1 MQETFQWYVGIDWA
15 AEKYD
20 VCVLDG
26 SGKRIAKRIIEHSGA
41 GIAGMLDWLQEIA
54 GGNPEAVA
62 VAIETPRGAVVEG
75 LVERKFAVF
84 AINPKQLDRF
94 RDRYTV
100 AGAKDDTRDAFVLGD
115 SLRTDQA
122 CFHGVQ
128 LDSAQTLRLRELSR
142 IDEDLQHQGNRLSN
156 QLWEQLHRYY
166 PQMLA
171 LSPAADDAW
180 LWDLVEMAPL
190 PTQAGQLKLVAVKR
204 LLRSHRIRRLSAE
217 QVLEI
222 VRRPA
227 LRLAPGAAEAASEH
241 VLLLLPLLR
250 SVRQQQDQ
258 VGKRIQRLLE
268 ELSASDRSEGPEPE
282 HSDAAILLSLPGVG
296 QSVGGT
302 MLAEA
307 SQPLAE
313 RDYHALRCYAGSAPV
328 TRQSGKRK
336 LVLMRYGC
344 NQRLRN
350 ALYYWSFASIQKDA
364 WAREYYA
371 GLRASGHTHGG
382 ALRSLGDRW
391 LAVLIAMLKTG
402 TLYDSTRR
410 VPQQAKANESKAS

>member
-1 MQETFQWYVGIDWA
+1 MQETFQWHVGIDWA

-26 SGKRIAKRIIEHSGA
+26 SGKPIAKRVIEHSGV
-41 GIAGMLDWLQEIA
+41 GIAGLLDWLQQLA
-54 GGNPEAVA
+54 GGKPEAMA

-122 CFHGVQ
+122 CFHRVQ
-128 LDSAQTLRLRELSR
+128 LDSAQMLRLRELSR
-142 IDEDLQHQGNRLSN
+142 IEEELQVQGNRLSN

-166 PQMLA
+166 PQILA
-171 LSPAADDAW
+171 LSPAADEAW
-180 LWDLVEMAPL
+180 VWDLIEMAPL
-190 PTQAGQLKLVAVKR
+190 PSQAGKLKLVAVKR
-204 LLRSHRIRRLSAE
+204 LLRSNRIRRLSAE
-217 QVLEI
+217 QVREI
-222 VRRPA
+222 VRRPE

-250 SVRQQQDQ
+250 SVRQQHVQ

-268 ELSASDRSEGPEPE
+268 ELSASGGSEGPAPE

-296 QSVGGT
+296 QSVGAT

-313 RDYHALRCYAGSAPV
+313 RNYHALRCYAGSAPV

-336 LVLMRYGC
+336 LVLMRNGC

-364 WAREYYA
+364 WAREYYTRQ
-371 GLRASGHTHGG
+371 RASGNSHGG

-410 VPQQAKANESKAS
+410 APLQAKAS

>member
-1 MQETFQWYVGIDWA
+1 MIFRWFVGIDWA

-20 VCVLDG
+20 VCVLDA
-26 SGKRIAKRIIEHSGA
+26 SGKVIAKRVIKHSGSA
-41 GIAGMLDWLQEIA
+41 IAELLDWLQEIA

-62 VAIETPRGAVVEG
+62 IAIETPRGAVVEG
-75 LVERKFAVF
+75 LVERGFAVF

-100 AGAKDDTRDAFVLGD
+100 AGAKDDSRDAFVLGD
-115 SLRTDQA
+115 SLRTDQG
-122 CFHGVQ
+122 CFHRVQ
-128 LDSAQTLRLRELSR
+128 LDSAQMLRLRELSR
-142 IDEDLQHQGNRLSN
+142 IQEELQVQENRLSN

-166 PQMLA
+166 PQTLT
-171 LSPAADDAW
+171 LSPAANEAW
-180 LWDLVEMAPL
+180 LWDLIEMAPL
-190 PTQAGQLKLVAVKR
+190 PLQAGQLKLVAVKR
-204 LLRSHRIRRLSAE
+204 LLGSHRIRRVSAE
-217 QVLEI
+217 EVLE
-222 VRRPA
+222 VLRAPA

-250 SVRQQQDQ
+250 AVHQQDDQ
-258 VGKRIQRLLE
+258 VGKRKKRMLE
-268 ELSASDRSEGPEPE
+268 ELSASSGDGTAQE

-296 QSVGGT
+296 QSVGAT

-336 LVLMRYGC
+336 LVMMRRGC
-344 NQRLRN
+344 SERMRN
-350 ALYYWSFASIQKDA
+350 ALYYWSLASLKED
-364 WAREYYA
+364 WARQYYDRQ
-371 GLRASGHTHGG
+371 RASGNTHGG

-402 TLYDSTRR
+402 TLYDAARR
-410 VPQQAKANESKAS
+410 GQQAKAS

>member
-1 MQETFQWYVGIDWA
+1 MREETFQWYVGIDWA

-20 VCVLDG
+20 VCVLDAG
-26 SGKRIAKRIIEHSGA
+26 GKQIAKRVIQHSGTA
-41 GIAGMLDWLQEIA
+41 IAELMDWLPELA
-54 GGNPEAVA
+54 GESPEAVA

-100 AGAKDDTRDAFVLGD
+100 AGAKDDSRDAFVLGD

-122 CFHGVQ
+122 CFHRVQ
-128 LDSAQTLRLRELSR
+128 LDSAPMLRLRELSR
-142 IDEDLQHQGNRLSN
+142 IEEDLQVQENRLSN

-166 PQMLA
+166 PQMLT
-171 LSPAADDAW
+171 LSPGANEAW
-180 LWDLVEMAPL
+180 LWDLIEMAPV
-190 PTQAGQLKLVAVKR
+190 PNQAGKLKLVAVKR
-204 LLRSHRIRRLSAE
+204 LLGSYRIRRVSAE
-217 QVLEI
+217 EVLEI
-222 VRRPA
+222 LRTPA

-250 SVRQQQDQ
+250 SVHQQAGQ
-258 VGKRIQRLLE
+258 VGKRVKRMLE
-268 ELSASDRSEGPEPE
+268 ELSASPGSEGPAQE

-296 QSVGGT
+296 QCVGAT

-313 RDYHALRCYAGSAPV
+313 RDYHALRCYAGCAPV

-350 ALYYWSFASIQKDA
+350 ALYYWSFGSLQDT
-364 WAREYYA
+364 WARQYYDRQ
-371 GLRASGHTHGG
+371 RASGNNHGG

-391 LAVLIAMLKTG
+391 LAVLMAMLKTG
-402 TLYDSTRR
+402 TLYDPARR
-410 VPQQAKANESKAS
+410 QAKAS

>member
-1 MQETFQWYVGIDWA
+1 MIFRWFVGIDWA

-20 VCVLDG
+20 VCVLDA
-26 SGKRIAKRIIEHSGA
+26 SGKVHARRVIKHSGA
-41 GIAGMLDWLQEIA
+41 AIAELLDWLQEMA
-54 GGNPEAVA
+54 GGNPETVA

-75 LVERKFAVF
+75 LVERGFAVH

-100 AGAKDDTRDAFVLGD
+100 AGAKDDSRDAFVLGD

-122 CFHGVQ
+122 CFHRVQ
-128 LDSAQTLRLRELSR
+128 LASAQMLRLRELSR
-142 IDEDLQHQGNRLSN
+142 IQEELQVQQNRLSN

-166 PQMLA
+166 PQILS
-171 LSPAADDAW
+171 LSPGANEAW
-180 LWDLVEMAPL
+180 LWDLIEMAPL
-190 PTQAGQLKLVAVKR
+190 PIQAGKLKLVAVKQ
-204 LLRSHRIRRLSAE
+204 LLSSYRIRRLSAE
-217 QVLEI
+217 EVLETL
-222 VRRPA
+222 RAPA
-227 LRLAPGAAEAASEH
+227 LRLASGAAEAASEH

-250 SVRQQQDQ
+250 SVHQQSSQ
-258 VGKRIQRLLE
+258 VGKRVARMLA
-268 ELSASDRSEGPEPE
+268 ELSASPSSEGPASE

-296 QSVGGT
+296 QSVSAT

-307 SQPLAE
+307 TQPLAE

-328 TRQSGKRK
+328 TRRSGKRA
-336 LVLMRYGC
+336 LVVMRYGC

-350 ALYYWSFASIQKDA
+350 ALYYWSLASLKDD

-371 GLRASGHTHGG
+371 RQRASGSSHGG

-402 TLYDSTRR
+402 TLYDPARR
-410 VPQQAKANESKAS
+410 ARQQAQAS

>member
-1 MQETFQWYVGIDWA
+1 MIFRWFVGIDWA

-20 VCVLDG
+20 VCVLDA
-26 SGKRIAKRIIEHSGA
+26 SGKGIAKRVIKHSGTA
-41 GIAGMLDWLQEIA
+41 IAELLDWLQEIA
-54 GGNPEAVA
+54 GGNPAAVA
-62 VAIETPRGAVVEG
+62 VAIETPRGAMVEG
-75 LVERKFAVF
+75 LVERGFGVF

-100 AGAKDDTRDAFVLGD
+100 AGAKDDSRDAFVLGD

-122 CFHGVQ
+122 CFHRVQ
-128 LDSAQTLRLRELSR
+128 LDSAQMLRLRELSR
-142 IDEDLQHQGNRLSN
+142 LQEELQVQENRLSN

-166 PQMLA
+166 PQTLT
-171 LSPAADDAW
+171 LSPAANEAW
-180 LWDLVEMAPL
+180 LWDLIEMAPL
-190 PTQAGQLKLVAVKR
+190 PLQAGQLKLVAVKR
-204 LLRSHRIRRLSAE
+204 LLRSHRIRRVSAE
-217 QVLEI
+217 EILEVL
-222 VRRPA
+222 RAPA

-250 SVRQQQDQ
+250 SVHQQDDQ
-258 VGKRIQRLLE
+258 VSKRIKHMLK
-268 ELSASDRSEGPEPE
+268 ELSDSLSGEGATPK

-296 QSVGGT
+296 QSVGAT

-313 RDYHALRCYAGSAPV
+313 RDYHALRCYAGCAPV

-336 LVLMRYGC
+336 LVLMRRGC
-344 NQRLRN
+344 SERLRN
-350 ALYYWSFASIQKDA
+350 ALYYWSLGSLKED
-364 WAREYYA
+364 WARQYYDRQ
-371 GLRASGHTHGG
+371 RASGNEHGG

-402 TLYDSTRR
+402 TLYDAARR
-410 VPQQAKANESKAS
+410 GQPQAKAS

>member
-1 MQETFQWYVGIDWA
+1 MQDDFQWYVGIDWA

-20 VCVLDG
+20 VCVLDAG
-26 SGKRIAKRIIEHSGA
+26 GKTIAKRVVPHSGV
-41 GIAGMLDWLQEIA
+41 GIAGLLDWLQRLA
-54 GGNPEAVA
+54 GGTPEAVA

-94 RDRYTV
+94 RDRYTA
-100 AGAKDDTRDAFVLGD
+100 AGAKDDSRDALVLGD
-115 SLRTDQA
+115 SVRTDQA
-122 CFHGVQ
+122 CFHRVR
-128 LDSAQTLRLRELSR
+128 LDNAQQFRLRELSR
-142 IDEDLQHQGNRLSN
+142 IEEELQVQENRLSN

-171 LSPAADDAW
+171 LSPGADEAW
-180 LWDLVEMAPL
+180 LWDLLEMAPH
-190 PTQAGQLKLVAVKR
+190 PIEAGKLKLVEVEG
-204 LLRSHRIRRLSAE
+204 LLRRYRIRRLSAE

-222 VRRPA
+222 VREPA

-250 SVRQQQDQ
+250 SLHQQRSQ
-258 VGKRIQRLLE
+258 VGKRIQRMLE
-268 ELSASDRSEGPEPE
+268 EMSADGGKEETTTK

-296 QSVGGT
+296 QCVGAT

-313 RDYHALRCYAGSAPV
+313 RDYHALRCYGGSAPV

-336 LVLMRYGC
+336 VVVMRQGC
-344 NQRLRN
+344 SERLRN
-350 ALYYWSFASIQKDA
+350 ALYYWSFGSIQTDD
-364 WAREYYA
+364 WARGYYA
-371 GLRASGHTHGG
+371 DLRARGHTHGG
-382 ALRSLGDRW
+382 ALRVLGDRW

-402 TLYDSTRR
+402 TLYDSKRKAA
-410 VPQQAKANESKAS
+410 VQAKAS